1 MCRGC
6 AREEALLAMYVKAKS
21 MGLHGTAIAFTS
33 HIRAPEGP
41 DFWEMTALPVGD
53 VADPAEKT
61 ADWSVTGAN
70 YFGIASGKL
79 AQTIRTGALFS
90 VSEDQQ
96 GALSPVGE
104 FAYRGCAVYEHEPSG
119 TLVRLAFSGGTEDE
133 DMIVAGEGLT
143 TIARALDYLVS
154 DSESE
159 VGVRVLVVRS
169 VPETKGRK
177 RRSKH

>member
-90 VSEDQQ
+90 RELYRPLAS
-96 GALSPVGE
+96 SPIEV
-104 FAYRGCAVYEHEPSG
+104 ARSMNMNHPA
-119 TLVRLAFSGGTEDE
+119 RL
-133 DMIVAGEGLT
+133 
-143 TIARALDYLVS
+143 
-154 DSESE
+154 
-159 VGVRVLVVRS
+159 
-169 VPETKGRK
+169 
-177 RRSKH
+177 